1 MLLTNKL
8 NTKIVPLNIKHLKN
22 FYPNIKLYDIIE
34 IDINHLSKKSPIVI
48 ECMCEICGINNKI
61 QYRAY
66 LRNKKRYNYYSC
78 KKCKNKKTDITKKI
92 LYGDSKYNNPYKMI
106 QTKEERGIYIPISSV
121 DNFKKYRKLV
131 NRLTLRNKK
140 LLFDDWDGI
149 DFYDN
154 ENIKLNLIKMNS
166 NNMYYPTIDHKI
178 SIFEGFHKNIPPYI
192 IGGIENLCITKRKI
206 NLLKSN
212 KENFIF

>member
-121 DNFKKYRKLV
+121 DNFKKYR
-131 NRLTLRNKK
+131 
-140 LLFDDWDGI
+140 
-149 DFYDN
+149 
-154 ENIKLNLIKMNS
+154 
-166 NNMYYPTIDHKI
+166 
-178 SIFEGFHKNIPPYI
+178 FHKNIPPYI